1 MFFCF
6 IVVGSVI
13 AKKFGGVNYF
23 GEVTAIDEH
32 YHVVFDD
39 GDGKSFVLYLFFFC
53 VVFILLRNMGNTA
66 RASKRC

>member
-23 GEVTAIDEH
+23 GEVTAIDEY

-39 GDGKSFVLYLFFFC
+39 GDGKPFVLYLFYC
-53 VVFILLRNMGNTA
+53 VCHV
-66 RASKRC
+66 S